1 MTTTTINTK
10 NTKANETAIDAAF
23 TARLRAL
30 VGDDGVRETNAQKHA
45 YASDA
50 YTLEKALPGA
60 VVLPRSTNE
69 VSQIMRLCNE
79 SGVPV
84 VPRGA
89 GTGLAGGAMARPGEV
104 LLCLSR
110 MNQIL
115 EIDLPNRRLK
125 AQAGAVN
132 TYLTKAVAADGF
144 LYAPDPSSQAVCTIG
159 GNVANNSG
167 GPHTLKYGVTVNH
180 ILGVQIVLPSGEIVE
195 LDADDWGYDL
205 TGVIVGSEGTLG
217 IVTEATV
224 KLVPAPESVR
234 TLLVVCDTIDLATGL
249 VSDIIGAGILPA
261 ALEMI
266 DKTILIAVEEAYQ
279 LGLPADAEAVLL
291 IEIDGP
297 EVGLEAQ
304 AERIEEICV
313 SGGARSVQR
322 AQTAQ
327 DRAKLWMARKKSIG
341 TIGRL
346 APSCA
351 TQDGVAPRTK
361 LPGILREIAEIGKK
375 YNLRIANVFH
385 AGDGNLHPAVLFD
398 ERDPEEV
405 ARVLLAGGEVLRACV
420 NAGGSLTGEHG
431 IGIEKQDFLSLV
443 FSPDDLD
450 TMVKIRSVFNPDE
463 TLNPGKLLPA
473 GGNCCPHLPRPDAA
487 HLHGLAQTRAASV

>member
-1 MTTTTINTK
+1 MTITDTK
-10 NTKANETAIDAAF
+10 SFQTASRIDAAF
-23 TARLRAL
+23 IAGLRAIT
-30 VGDDGVRETNAQKHA
+30 GPDGLRESTAQKHT

-50 YTLEKALPGA
+50 YTLEKAYPGL
-60 VVLPRSTNE
+60 VVLPRTTSE
-69 VSQIMRLCNE
+69 VSQIMRLCHE

-104 LLCLSR
+104 LLCVSR

-115 EIDLPNRRLK
+115 EIDLANRRLK

-144 LYAPDPSSQAVCTIG
+144 LYAPDPSSQAVCTLG

-167 GPHTLKYGVTVNH
+167 GPHTLKYGITVNH
-180 ILGVQIVLPSGEIVE
+180 ILGVQVVLPSGEIVE
-195 LDADDWGYDL
+195 LAASDWGYDL
-205 TGVIVGSEGTLG
+205 LGVVVGSEGTLG
-217 IVTEATV
+217 IVTEASV
-224 KLVPAPESVR
+224 KLVPAPEAVR
-234 TLLVVCDTIDLATGL
+234 TLLVVCDTIDQATGL
-249 VSDIIGAGILPA
+249 VSDIIGEGILPA

-266 DKTILIAVEEAYQ
+266 DKTILQAVEEAYH
-279 LGLPADAEAVLL
+279 LGLPTDAEAVLL
-291 IEIDGP
+291 IEVDGP
-297 EVGLEAQ
+297 DAGLSEQ
-304 AERIEEICV
+304 AARIADICTT
-313 SGGARSVQR
+313 GGARSVQL
-322 AQTAQ
+322 AQTQ
-327 DRAKLWMARKKSIG
+327 KERAELWMARKKSIG

-405 ARVLLAGGEVLRACV
+405 ARVLQAGGEVLRACV
-420 NAGGSLTGEHG
+420 AAGGSLTGEHG
-431 IGIEKQDFLSLV
+431 IGIEKQEFLSLV

-450 TMVKIRSVFNPDE
+450 TMVKIRQVFNPDE
-463 TLNPGKLLPA
+463 LLNPGKLLPA

-487 HLHGLAQTRAASV
+487 HLHGMAQTRASAV